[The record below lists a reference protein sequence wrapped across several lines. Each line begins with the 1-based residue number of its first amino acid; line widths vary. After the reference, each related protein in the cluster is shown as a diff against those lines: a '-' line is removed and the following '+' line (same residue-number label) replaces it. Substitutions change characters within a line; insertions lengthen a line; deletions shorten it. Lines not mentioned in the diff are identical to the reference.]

1 MVPPVPIPNT
11 VVKHLE
17 AESTC
22 METCWEDRKLP
33 VREGTEYSVPFFC
46 IDGKFNNEVNVM
58 DLFRKKDI
66 THLAQDAEK
75 LWFCA
80 KSNSF

>member
-22 METCWEDRKLP
+22 LETGWEDRKLP
-33 VREGTEYSVPFFC
+33 VGWSTCLGRCFFVVYLLSSKVK
-46 IDGKFNNEVNVM
+46 ISQVLGSRSEDDGLTPY
-58 DLFRKKDI
+58 LF
-66 THLAQDAEK
+66 
-75 LWFCA
+75 FG
-80 KSNSF
+80 